1 MGNLKSVFADFEIFQ
16 GKSCACDAVER
27 VSQLKDIGSGR
38 VGSDYV
44 AAKKM
49 LIGRFYLNVERW
61 NQCSEVSSVGNRAK
75 KDDKLSAQLDES
87 TLGNTPNL
95 NIGFLHQRKPLQDVM

>member
-1 MGNLKSVFADFEIFQ
+1 VMTLRRAEVNEGGACLPCAGKKRRVVSGRSHPLFVGNLKSAFADFEIFQ

-49 LIGRFYLNVERW
+49 LIGRFYLNVER
-61 NQCSEVSSVGNRAK
+61 
-75 KDDKLSAQLDES
+75 
-87 TLGNTPNL
+87 
-95 NIGFLHQRKPLQDVM
+95 